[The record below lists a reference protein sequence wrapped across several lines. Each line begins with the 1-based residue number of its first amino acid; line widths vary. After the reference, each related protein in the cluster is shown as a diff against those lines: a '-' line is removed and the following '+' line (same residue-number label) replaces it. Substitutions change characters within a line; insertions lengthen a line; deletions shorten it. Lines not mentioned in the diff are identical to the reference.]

1 MRKLSAISIFILVFF
16 ANHNLFAQNKLNEK
30 DDWYFWTEDETTQV
44 YVYELG
50 EGETFVVLHGR
61 FGAQHSYLL
70 GAVKGLE
77 SKYHFVFYDQR
88 GSLLSP
94 TKPANISF
102 QKHIQDIETLRKALK
117 LERINLLAHSM
128 GTLLAMRYLQDFPER
143 VGKMVLL
150 GAVYPKAGEYLSPA
164 EKDLQNASQKAFTDF
179 RKRPQV
185 VETFRKFGMSGSE
198 KDRPERTKEEQENIL
213 KNWSKLTVKEQA
225 QLDKISFA
233 AANILYLK
241 RWNLA
246 RFLGPFFNQSAG
258 SAASKTVEKDYNFVP
273 SLQKH
278 PFPITVINGDH
289 DLLDF
294 GNKLWENASSELKNT
309 EMVFV
314 KNAAHSI
321 WLDQPEFFRKSLDK
335 GLAKKARIKKLQ

>member
-1 MRKLSAISIFILVFF
+1 MRKLSVILLFIIVFF
-16 ANHNLFAQNKLNEK
+16 ANHDLFAQNKISEK
-30 DDWYFWTEDETTQV
+30 NDWYFWSEDETTQI

-50 EGETFVVLHGR
+50 KGETFVVLHGG

-70 GAVKGLE
+70 DAVQGLE

-94 TKPANISF
+94 TRRENISF
-102 QKHIQDIETLRKALK
+102 QKHVQDIETLRKALR
-117 LERINLLAHSM
+117 LEKINLLAHSM
-128 GTLLAMRYLQDFPER
+128 GTLLVMRYLQDFPER

-150 GAVYPKAGEYLSPA
+150 GSAYPKAGEYLSPL

-185 VETFRKFGMSGSE
+185 VEAFGKFGMKGSE
-198 KDRPERTKEEQENIL
+198 KDRSERTGEEQENIT

-225 QLDKISFA
+225 QLDKISFG
-233 AANILYLK
+233 AANLYYLD
-241 RWNLA
+241 RWNFL
-246 RFLGPFFNQSAG
+246 RFLGPFYNQAAG

-273 SLQKH
+273 VLQKH

-294 GNKLWENASSELKNT
+294 GNKLWGNISSELKNV
-309 EMVFV
+309 EIIVV
-314 KNAAHSI
+314 KNAAHSTWI
-321 WLDQPEFFRKSLDK
+321 DQPEFFRKSLDK
-335 GLAKKARIKKLQ
+335 GLSKGAILRSK